1 MLGEIRVSTQSGSAG
16 MDRREF
22 LVAATV
28 SGAALVGAT
37 PMKALNQASNEVR
50 VALLGAGAQ
59 GQVLLEAAM
68 QIPDVRFVAVCDIWA
83 EYNLR
88 RATRM
93 MKDAGHPNHA
103 YTDYREMLDKEKEH
117 LDAVLIATPDFWHA
131 EHAIESMKEGLHVY
145 CEKEMATNLADAR
158 QMVLTSRETARLL
171 QIGHQRRSNP
181 RYRFCYERL
190 INESRLLGRIT
201 TVNAQW
207 NRAKRDFATMP
218 PRYAMKPE
226 VLEKYGF
233 RSMEQFLNWRWFR
246 GLGGGPIVDL
256 GSHQIDI
263 FNWFLGVRPKGVTA
277 SGGTDYYDKATHEWY
292 DTMMAVYDYETPQGI
307 VRAFYQTLTT
317 NGFGGYYEVFMGD
330 QAALDISES
339 AGRGSIYRDPAN
351 APDWTPFVKAGIL
364 TAPVEEAK
372 PAAGGAVLDVR
383 ETAAPPSYGIPV
395 KMRKKY
401 HQPHLE
407 NFFGAVRGKV
417 RLNCPG
423 EIGYETAVTVLK
435 VNAAAEAR
443 TRLEF
448 KPEEFEI

>member
-1 MLGEIRVSTQSGSAG
+1 MN
-16 MDRREF
+16 RREF
-22 LVAATV
+22 LTATTAAGVAILGGV
-28 SGAALVGAT
+28 
-37 PMKALNQASNEVR
+37 PIKALNRASNEVR
-50 VALLGAGAQ
+50 IGIIGVGAQ
-59 GQVLLEAAM
+59 GQVLTEATL
-68 QIPDVRFVAVCDIWA
+68 QIPNIRFVAVCDIWA

-88 RATRM
+88 RASHTIAY
-93 MKDAGHPNHA
+93 AGHPNRT
-103 YTDYREMLDKEKEH
+103 YTDYREMLDKEKGN

-131 EHAIESMKEGLHVY
+131 EHAIECLKAGLHVY
-145 CEKEMATNLADAR
+145 CEKEMSTNLTDAR
-158 QMVLTSRETARLL
+158 RMVLTSRETGRLL

-181 RYRFCYERL
+181 RYLFCYERL
-190 INESRLLGRIT
+190 INEAKLLGRIT

-207 NRAKRDFATMP
+207 NRAKRDFVTIP
-218 PRYAMKPE
+218 PRYTIKPE

-263 FNWFLGVRPKGVTA
+263 FNWFLGARPKGVTA
-277 SGGTDYYDKATHEWY
+277 SGGTDYFDKATHEWY
-292 DTMMAVYDYETPQGI
+292 DTMMVVYDYETSHGV

-330 QAALDISES
+330 QASLEISES
-339 AGRGSIYRDPAN
+339 AGKGSIYRDSTN

-364 TAPVEEAK
+364 TAPKEETK

-383 ETAAPPSYGIPV
+383 ESAAPASYGIPV

-407 NFFGAVRGKV
+407 NFFGAVRGKNS
-417 RLNCPG
+417 LNCPG

-435 VNAAAEAR
+435 ANEAAEAKAR
-443 TRLEF
+443 IEF

>member
-1 MLGEIRVSTQSGSAG
+1 MGEQNEQFE

-22 LVAATV
+22 IVAATA

-37 PMKALNQASNEVR
+37 PLQALNQSSNEIR

-68 QIPDVRFVAVCDIWA
+68 QIPNLRFVAVCDIWA

-93 MKDAGHPNHA
+93 MKDAGHPNRP
-103 YTDYREMLDKEKEH
+103 YTDYREMLDKEKGH
-117 LDAVLIATPDFWHA
+117 LDAVLVATPDFWHA
-131 EHAIESMKEGLHVY
+131 EHAIECMKAGLHVY
-145 CEKEMATNLADAR
+145 CEKEMSTNLADAR
-158 QMVLTSRETARLL
+158 RMVLTSRETGRLL

-190 INESRLLGRIT
+190 INESHLLGRIT
-201 TVNAQW
+201 TVNGQW
-207 NRAKRDFATMP
+207 NRAKRDFTTMP
-218 PRYAMKPE
+218 PRYAISSE

-263 FNWFLGVRPKGVTA
+263 FNWYLGARPKGVIA
-277 SGGTDYYDKATHEWY
+277 SGGTDYFDKATHEWY
-292 DTMMAVYDYETPQGI
+292 DTMMVVYDYETPHGV

-330 QAALDISES
+330 QAALEISES
-339 AGRGSIYRDPAN
+339 AGRGSIYRDAAN
-351 APDWTPFVKAGIL
+351 APDWSQYVKAGIL
-364 TAPVEEAK
+364 TAPKEEAK
-372 PAAGGAVLDVR
+372 PATGGAVLDVR

-395 KMRKKY
+395 TMRKKY

-407 NFFGAVRGKV
+407 NFFGAVRGKEK
-417 RLNCPG
+417 LNCPG

-435 VNAAAEAR
+435 VNAAAEAK